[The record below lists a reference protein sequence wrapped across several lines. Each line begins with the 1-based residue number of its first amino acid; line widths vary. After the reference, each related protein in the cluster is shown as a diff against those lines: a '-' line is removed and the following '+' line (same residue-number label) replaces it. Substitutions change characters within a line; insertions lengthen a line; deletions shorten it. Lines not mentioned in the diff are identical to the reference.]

1 MRTIDKV
8 YNAARL
14 IDNTPCVFY
23 GSIAATRGWWFK
35 HLPTDSYSD
44 TYYMG
49 KNWRQAV
56 ASFEREVK
64 ERRFSFLSWKVQND
78 QG

>member
-23 GSIAATRGWWFK
+23 GSISGTRGWWFV
-35 HLPTDSYSD
+35 HLPADVD
-44 TYYMG
+44 DWRYYMG

-56 ASFEREVK
+56 AGFEREVT
-64 ERRFSFLSWKVQND
+64 ERRFSFLSWKA
-78 QG
+78 